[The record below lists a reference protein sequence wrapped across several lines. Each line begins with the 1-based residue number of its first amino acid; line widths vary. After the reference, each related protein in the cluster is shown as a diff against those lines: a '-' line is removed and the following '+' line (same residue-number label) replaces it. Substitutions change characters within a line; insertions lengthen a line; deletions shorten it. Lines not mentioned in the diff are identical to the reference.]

1 MSRYEGKP
9 FLRLI
14 DCYVLSSIGHLDEK
28 QENTLNMMAPKI
40 AAALGISGSWFEMVE
55 VQMGFPSDLPLKIKQ
70 IWDNGK
76 AKAEASGYTV
86 DPEQFAREFVD
97 TNFPT

>member
-9 FLRLI
+9 FLKLI
-14 DCYVLSSIGHLDEK
+14 DCYVLSSIGHLDAQ
-28 QENTLNMMAPKI
+28 QEYTLNMMAPKLS
-40 AAALGISGSWFEMVE
+40 AALGISGSWFEMVE
-55 VQMGFPSDLPLKIKQ
+55 TQMEFPPNLPLKIKQ
-70 IWDNGK
+70 IWEDGK

-86 DPEQFAREFVD
+86 DPELFAREFVD